1 MFYGWWIITL
11 LFFAGAFAGATIW
24 YGFTAFFDPLMN
36 EFGWSYTT
44 ISFAASLR
52 GTEVALVDVFAGF
65 LLDRFG
71 SRRIILTASI
81 LVCLGFLMLSQ
92 VHSLTTFYLA
102 LVIISCGATGFGG
115 LVCAW
120 IVSRWFSKRLGLAL
134 GITTAG
140 YGAAGFAVP
149 AIVYLLDLLGFRL
162 VFIIFGALALV
173 IGGLLTYFVR
183 DRPEEIGY
191 GPDGV
196 LLDEG
201 QHTSEPVNTQTAK
214 SIFPARD
221 HTFKKA
227 ISRLPFWTITY
238 VNVVTIF
245 SVFMVTTHVM
255 PYLEHLNY
263 SRYTA
268 SIVAMMLSVLSIV
281 GRLGAGWA
289 SDYLNHKLTLVLLL
303 IGQLAGVVLFLNAHL
318 PFALIPSVVLFSVSY
333 GGIFV
338 LRPIILRDYYGK
350 TYIGS
355 IMGLCFGLGAI
366 GSVCGPP
373 LAGWIFDTTSSYD
386 LAWIIS
392 SVLLLIGIPLVLL
405 TKSPSREYGHVT
417 PI

>member
-1 MFYGWWIITL
+1 MFYGWWIIAL
-11 LFFAGAFAGATIW
+11 LFFAGAFAGATVW

-44 ISFAASLR
+44 ISLAASLR

-81 LVCLGFLMLSQ
+81 LMCLGFLMLSQ
-92 VHSLTTFYLA
+92 VHSLTTFYLSFV
-102 LVIISCGATGFGG
+102 LISCGATGFGG

-196 LLDEG
+196 PLDEG
-201 QHTSEPVNTQTAK
+201 QHTSELVNTQTAK

-245 SVFMVTTHVM
+245 SVFMITTHVM

-318 PFALIPSVVLFSVSY
+318 PFALILSVVLFSVSY

-338 LRPIILRDYYGK
+338 LRPLILGDYYGR
-350 TYIGS
+350 THIGS

-373 LAGWIFDTTSSYD
+373 LAGWMFDTTGSYD

-417 PI
+417 RI

>member
-1 MFYGWWIITL
+1 MFYGWWIIAL
-11 LFFAGAFAGATIW
+11 LFFAGAFAGATVW

-44 ISFAASLR
+44 ISLAASLR

-81 LVCLGFLMLSQ
+81 LMCLGFLMLSQ
-92 VHSLTTFYLA
+92 VHSLTTFYLSFV
-102 LVIISCGATGFGG
+102 LISCGATGFGG

-173 IGGLLTYFVR
+173 IGVLLTYFVR

-196 LLDEG
+196 PLDEG
-201 QHTSEPVNTQTAK
+201 QHTAELGNTQTAK

-303 IGQLAGVVLFLNAHL
+303 IGQLAGVVLFLNARL

-338 LRPIILRDYYGK
+338 LRPLILGDYYGR
-350 TYIGS
+350 THIGS

-373 LAGWIFDTTSSYD
+373 LAGWMFDTTGSYD

>member
-1 MFYGWWIITL
+1 MFYGWFIVAL
-11 LFFAGAFAGATIW
+11 FFFAGAFSGATLW

-36 EFGWSYTT
+36 EFGWSYTA

-52 GTEVALVDVFAGF
+52 GTEVALLDVFVGF

-81 LVCLGFLMLSQ
+81 LICLGFLMLSQ
-92 VHSLTTFYLA
+92 VHSLTTFYLSFV
-102 LVIISCGATGFGG
+102 LISCGATGFGT

-120 IVSRWFSKRLGLAL
+120 VLSRWFSKRLGLAL

-149 AIVYLLDLLGFRL
+149 VIVYLLNLLGFRS
-162 VFIIFGALALV
+162 VFIIFGVLALV

-183 DRPEEIGY
+183 NRPEEIGC

-196 LLDEG
+196 PLHDG
-201 QHTSEPVNTQTAK
+201 QHISEQVNTQTAK
-214 SIFPARD
+214 LIFPARD
-221 HTFKKA
+221 HTFKEA

-238 VNVVTIF
+238 VTVVAIF
-245 SVFMVTTHVM
+245 SVIMVTTHVM
-255 PYLEHLNY
+255 PYLEHLSY

-268 SIVAMMLSVLSIV
+268 SIVAMMIPALSII

-289 SDYLNHKLTLVLLL
+289 SDYLNHKLALALMLM
-303 IGQLAGVVLFLNAHL
+303 GQLVGVVLFLNAHL
-318 PFALIPSVVLFSVSY
+318 LFALIPFVVLFSVSY

-338 LRPIILRDYYGK
+338 LRLAVLKDYFGK
-350 TYIGS
+350 AYIGS

-373 LAGWIFDTTSSYD
+373 LAGWIFDTTGSYD

-405 TKSPSREYGHVT
+405 TKSPSPE
-417 PI
+417 